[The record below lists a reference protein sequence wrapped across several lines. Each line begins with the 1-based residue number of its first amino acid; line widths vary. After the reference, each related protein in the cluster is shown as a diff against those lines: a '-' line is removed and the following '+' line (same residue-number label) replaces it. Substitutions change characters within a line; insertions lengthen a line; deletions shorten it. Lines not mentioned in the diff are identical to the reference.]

1 MRKTIGDYSL
11 ILLGSFL
18 YMLGTCLFIFP
29 HGLLL
34 GGTSGISVILA
45 RFIPLSPAAIL
56 SGINIVLML
65 LAVLILGRAM
75 AMRTFVGS
83 LATTLFIGGFDL
95 LFTVTAPPVH
105 NVFLSAI
112 LGAMIIALAS
122 GILFYVDAS
131 SGGTDIIALIIR
143 KYSSIRIG
151 RALLITDVVIVLLGG
166 IPTGLAS
173 FTGLFIKTLGIDAV
187 IALFRRL
194 KEKKKEGQK

>member
-75 AMRTFVGS
+75 AVRTFVGS

-151 RALLITDVVIVLLGG
+151 RALLITGVVIVLLGG

>member
-75 AMRTFVGS
+75 AVRTFVGS

>member
-1 MRKTIGDYSL
+1 MRKTIGDYFL

-45 RFIPLSPAAIL
+45 RIIPLSPAGIL
-56 SGINIVLML
+56 TAINIVLMI
-65 LAVLILGRAM
+65 LAAVILGRNM
-75 AMRTFVGS
+75 AVRTFAGS

-95 LFTVTAPPVH
+95 LFSLTAPPIR
-105 NVFLSAI
+105 NVFFSAI
-112 LGAMIIALAS
+112 LGAAVIALAS

-166 IPTGLAS
+166 LPTGLAS
-173 FTGLFIKTLGIDAV
+173 FTGLFIKTLGIDGV
-187 IALFRRL
+187 IALIRRMKAK
-194 KEKKKEGQK
+194 KEKGRA

>member
-1 MRKTIGDYSL
+1 MHKTVRDYAL

-45 RFIPLSPAAIL
+45 RFLPFSPAAIL

-65 LAVLILGRAM
+65 LAVLILGRSM
-75 AMRTFVGS
+75 AVRTFVGS
-83 LATTLFIGGFDL
+83 LVTTLFIGGFDL
-95 LFTVTAPPVH
+95 LFTLTAPPIH

-112 LGAMIIALAS
+112 LGAAVIALAS

-143 KYSSIRIG
+143 KYSRIRIG

-173 FTGLFIKTLGIDAV
+173 FTGLFIKTLGIDGV
-187 IALFRRL
+187 MALIRWM
-194 KEKKKEGQK
+194 KDKKREGRA

>member
-1 MRKTIGDYSL
+1 MRKSIGVYLL

-34 GGTSGISVILA
+34 GGTSGISVILT
-45 RFIPLSPAAIL
+45 RLIPLSPAAIL
-56 SGINIVLML
+56 TGINIVLMI
-65 LAVLILGRAM
+65 LAVVILGRSM
-75 AMRTFVGS
+75 AVRTFVGS

-95 LFTVTAPPVH
+95 LFPVIDPPVH

-112 LGAMIIALAS
+112 LGAAVIALAS

-143 KYSSIRIG
+143 KYSNIRIG

-173 FTGLFIKTLGIDAV
+173 FTGLFIKTLGIDVVMAR
-187 IALFRRL
+187 IKRH
-194 KEKKKEGQK
+194 KEKKKEGQA

>member
-1 MRKTIGDYSL
+1 MHKTVRDYAL

-45 RFIPLSPAAIL
+45 RFLPFSPAAIL

-65 LAVLILGRAM
+65 LAALLLRRSM
-75 AMRTFVGS
+75 AVRTFVGS
-83 LATTLFIGGFDL
+83 LLTTLFIGGFDR
-95 LFTVTAPPVH
+95 LFTVTAPPIR

-112 LGAMIIALAS
+112 LGAAVIALAS

-143 KYSSIRIG
+143 KYSRIRIG

-173 FTGLFIKTLGIDAV
+173 FTGLFIKTLGIDGV
-187 IALFRRL
+187 MALIRRM
-194 KEKKKEGQK
+194 KKKKEEGRV

>member
-1 MRKTIGDYSL
+1 
-11 ILLGSFL
+11 
-18 YMLGTCLFIFP
+18 
-29 HGLLL
+29 
-34 GGTSGISVILA
+34 
-45 RFIPLSPAAIL
+45 
-56 SGINIVLML
+56 
-65 LAVLILGRAM
+65 
-75 AMRTFVGS
+75 VGS

>member
-1 MRKTIGDYSL
+1 MHKTVRDYAL
-11 ILLGSFL
+11 ILLGCFL

-45 RFIPLSPAAIL
+45 RFLPFSPAAIL
-56 SGINIVLML
+56 SGINILLML
-65 LAVLILGRAM
+65 LAALILGRSM
-75 AMRTFVGS
+75 AVRTFVGS
-83 LATTLFIGGFDL
+83 LVTTLFIGVFDL
-95 LFTVTAPPVH
+95 LFTLTAPPIR

-112 LGAMIIALAS
+112 LGAAVIALAS

-173 FTGLFIKTLGIDAV
+173 FTGLFIKTLGIDGV
-187 IALFRRL
+187 MALIRRT
-194 KEKKKEGQK
+194 KEKKGRA

>member
-1 MRKTIGDYSL
+1 MHKTVRDYAL

-45 RFIPLSPAAIL
+45 RFLPFSPAAIL
-56 SGINIVLML
+56 SGINILLML
-65 LAVLILGRAM
+65 LAVLILGRSM
-75 AMRTFVGS
+75 AVRTFVGS
-83 LATTLFIGGFDL
+83 LVTTLFIGGFDL
-95 LFTVTAPPVH
+95 LFTLTAPPIH

-112 LGAMIIALAS
+112 LGAAVIALAS

-143 KYSSIRIG
+143 KYSRIRIG

-173 FTGLFIKTLGIDAV
+173 FTGLFIKTLGIDGV
-187 IALFRRL
+187 MALIRRM
-194 KEKKKEGQK
+194 KDKKKEGRA

>member
-1 MRKTIGDYSL
+1 MHKTVRDYAL

-45 RFIPLSPAAIL
+45 RFLPFSPAAIL
-56 SGINIVLML
+56 SG
-65 LAVLILGRAM
+65 
-75 AMRTFVGS
+75 
-83 LATTLFIGGFDL
+83 
-95 LFTVTAPPVH
+95 
-105 NVFLSAI
+105 
-112 LGAMIIALAS
+112 
-122 GILFYVDAS
+122 FYVDAS

-173 FTGLFIKTLGIDAV
+173 FTGLFIKTLGIDGV
-187 IALFRRL
+187 MALIRRM
-194 KEKKKEGQK
+194 KDKKKEGRA